1 MRSPTSPRSRK
12 LPPLVAAVT
21 VVLCALGADAS
32 GALGASA
39 SKPAAPKP
47 SAAAGFTITKILA
60 APADTQSCDDLG
72 FLDGNL
78 FMGCQNATLSGG
90 GGGTSTLVEAS
101 PAGKVIRTWAIKDKI
116 DGLAGDPVT
125 HEVIVTLNE
134 DANTHLATVAPS
146 APSGQQVTYYSYSP
160 SPQSS
165 AAPAALRSGGGT
177 DHVSVDSVGNVLVT
191 GSHARLKAGTAVF
204 RVVLSPPSGAGRTGT
219 AKLSPTFPDDA
230 TAANGISGKGPVK
243 LKLGDVDSGAIVPRS
258 SPRFG
263 GGYVID
269 DQTALTLVFAQ
280 DLFSGTGIT
289 ALKTPYGLDDIT
301 WATSAAGTLY
311 VVDDGGTTS
320 KGTSSIYKV
329 TGPFTP
335 NMVLA
340 SNDGLSDQVDRVN
353 LTTGALAPLVQHLTT
368 TKGLVYLN
376 QSGSQTQLPLNGA
389 PSATSS
395 SSSNKGGSSNTAPI
409 VVIILVALALL
420 GGAVAIMR
428 RRGPAA

>member
-1 MRSPTSPRSRK
+1 MRSPISQRNREPAR
-12 LPPLVAAVT
+12 LVAGCTAI
-21 VVLCALGADAS
+21 LSALA
-32 GALGASA
+32 ASA
-39 SKPAAPKP
+39 PPALAASAPKPAAPKP
-47 SAAAGFTITKILA
+47 SAAAGFTVTKILA
-60 APADTQSCDDLG
+60 APASTQSCDDLG
-72 FLDGNL
+72 FLNGNL

-101 PAGKVIRTWAIKDKI
+101 PAGTVIKTWAIKDKI
-116 DGLAGDPVT
+116 DGLAGDPMT
-125 HEVIVTLNE
+125 HKVIVTLNE
-134 DANTHLATVAPS
+134 DANTRLATVAPS
-146 APSGQQVTYYSYSP
+146 APASQQVTYYSYSP

-165 AAPAALRSGGGT
+165 SAPPALRSGGGT
-177 DHVSVDSVGNVLVT
+177 DHVSVDSAGNVLVT
-191 GSHARLKAGTAVF
+191 GSHARLKTGSAVF
-204 RVVLSPPSGAGRTGT
+204 RVQLTPPSGAGGTGT

-280 DLFSGTGIT
+280 NLFSGTGIT

-301 WATSAAGTLY
+301 WATSNAGTLY
-311 VVDDGGTTS
+311 VVDDGGTTT

-329 TGPFTP
+329 TGPFTS

-340 SNDGLSDQVDRVN
+340 ANDGLSDQVDKVN
-353 LTTGALAPLVQHLTT
+353 LTTGGLTPLVRHLGT
-368 TKGLVYLN
+368 TKGLVYVN
-376 QSGSQTQLPLNGA
+376 QSGSQTPLALNEA
-389 PSATSS
+389 PTAAASS
-395 SSSNKGGSSNTAPI
+395 SSSKGGSSNAALI
-409 VVIILVALALL
+409 VVIVVVVLGLL

-428 RRGPAA
+428 RRRPAA